1 MKLDSLP
8 LLIYYELLIQ
18 VSSSASQ
25 ITISQ
30 GPGFFDYLVAGLLV
44 NLGVSLSLKAEEVGH
59 VLAQP
64 KIFL

>member
-44 NLGVSLSLKAEEVGH
+44 NLGTSSLKAEEVGH

-64 KIFL
+64 KIFS